1 MPKKASVLKRD
12 RQNKVRRARNRSVKS
27 NMRTL
32 VKRINATIEAGDAEK
47 AREELAVV
55 VPTIDKA
62 ASKGVI
68 HKNNASRKIARLS
81 RKVHALTSS
90 ASSD

>member
-12 RQNKVRRARNRSVKS
+12 RQNEKRRDLNRNVKS
-27 NMRTL
+27 SMRTAIKKL
-32 VKRINATIEAGDAEK
+32 TAAIEERDAEK
-47 AREELAVV
+47 AGQELKKV

-68 HKNNASRKIARLS
+68 HKNTASRYVSRLT
-81 RKVHALTSS
+81 RKVDAITSNQ
-90 ASSD
+90 

>member
-12 RQNKVRRARNRSVKS
+12 RQNAKRRERNRNVKS
-27 NMRTL
+27 NMRTAIKKL
-32 VKRINATIEAGDAEK
+32 TAAIEERDAEK
-47 AREELAVV
+47 ASQQLKKV

-68 HKNNASRKIARLS
+68 HKNTASRYVSRLT
-81 RKVHALTSS
+81 RKVDAITSS
-90 ASSD
+90 Q